1 MPYAFSNN
9 IDELIASLEK
19 SSKDLRKWFYD
30 NLMKSNPDK
39 CHLLVSSRKKMKM
52 EIGDFKIENS
62 TVEKLL
68 GVHFDNSLTFN
79 YHISELC
86 EKRLVKKLRH

>member
-19 SSKDLRKWFYD
+19 SSKDLRKWFHD

-62 TVEKLL
+62 TVKKLL